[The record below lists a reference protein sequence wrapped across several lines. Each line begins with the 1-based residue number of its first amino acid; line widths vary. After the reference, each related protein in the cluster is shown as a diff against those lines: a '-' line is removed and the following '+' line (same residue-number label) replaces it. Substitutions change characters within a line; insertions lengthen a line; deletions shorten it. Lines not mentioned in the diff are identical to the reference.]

1 MKVVHLIFI
10 AGLIALVVEG
20 SSRRHR
26 GRLAHRRQYEADDD
40 EALDRPAH
48 YRRRV
53 FDYYDDDDDFESGYR
68 NRNIRRSKKRRYEE
82 RTYSDSRQFLDVAP
96 PVETMPPPKGI
107 QMDRGIMPFG

>member
-10 AGLIALVVEG
+10 AGLMALVVEG

-26 GRLAHRRQYEADDD
+26 SRLAHRREYEADDD

-53 FDYYDDDDDFESGYR
+53 SKYYGDDDDVESDYR
-68 NRNIRRSKKRRYEE
+68 YNVKRSKRRLNKYEKR
-82 RTYSDSRQFLDVAP
+82 SFF
-96 PVETMPPPKGI
+96 
-107 QMDRGIMPFG
+107 PFSMGFTG